1 MLRGVSVFRDISGST
16 IAPVR
21 VAFYALLLVNLLYF
35 GWAELI
41 DVPPPPPPNP
51 TANLPR
57 LKLISDVPPAKRAA
71 LASKMALDKPAAQCV
86 SVGPFEDPAIAAK
99 AVTVLRAKSF
109 APQQRAAESPAIRR
123 FWVYLDG
130 FRSDVTEMRVLHR
143 LERAGIDDAEAMPA
157 NADGLKVSL
166 GLFTDREH
174 AGRRAKAVQAMGFH
188 PVTTER
194 MLPGTVYWLDL
205 TLPNPATAVP
215 LKDVSNL
222 QPDGGGSAI
231 SVQPCASAPPPPA
244 PSQQA
249 ASPTTSPVTAPAA
262 SPKAA
267 SPKSSAV
274 QAATLPVCK
283 PGGGGPVPCIVK
295 KEPGQSSVL

>member
-1 MLRGVSVFRDISGST
+1 
-16 IAPVR
+16 VR
-21 VAFYALLLVNLLYF
+21 VAFYALLLINLLYF

-57 LKLISDVPPAKRAA
+57 LKLLSDLPPASRVA
-71 LASKMALDKPAAQCV
+71 LASKVTVNKPVAECV
-86 SVGPFEDPAIAAK
+86 SIGPFDDPAIAAK
-99 AVTVLRAKSF
+99 AVTALRAKSF

-130 FRSDVTEMRVLHR
+130 FRSDVTEMRVLHK
-143 LERAGIDDAEAMPA
+143 LERAGIDDAEAMPVSA
-157 NADGLKVSL
+157 GGLKVSL

-188 PVTTER
+188 PLTTER

-205 TLPNPATAVP
+205 TLPNASTAVP
-215 LKDVSNL
+215 VKDVSDL
-222 QPDGGGSAI
+222 QPRDGSSGI
-231 SVQPCASAPPPPA
+231 TVQPCPSASPPPI

-249 ASPTTSPVTAPAA
+249 ASPTAPPAAAPAA

-267 SPKSSAV
+267 SPKSSSA
-274 QAATLPVCK
+274 QAATLPICK

>member
-1 MLRGVSVFRDISGST
+1 M
-16 IAPVR
+16 R

-41 DVPPPPPPNP
+41 DVPGPLPPDA

-57 LKLISDVPPAKRAA
+57 LKLVSDVPPADRAA
-71 LASKMALDKPAAQCV
+71 LASNVALDKPAAQCV
-86 SVGPFEDPAIAAK
+86 SVGPFEDLALVAK

-109 APQQRAAESPAIRR
+109 APQQRAAQSPAIRR

-130 FRSDVTEMRVLHR
+130 FRSDITEMRVLHK

-157 NADGLKVSL
+157 DAGGLKVSL
-166 GLFTDREH
+166 GLFADREH
-174 AGRRAKAVQAMGFH
+174 AGRRAKVVQSMGFH
-188 PVTTER
+188 PVTTQR

-205 TLPNPATAVP
+205 TVPDSSTPVP
-215 LKDVSNL
+215 LKDVSDL
-222 QPDGGGSAI
+222 QPTGGSSGI
-231 SVQPCASAPPPPA
+231 SVQPCPSASPSPA

-249 ASPTTSPVTAPAA
+249 ASPNAAPMAAPAA
-262 SPKAA
+262 AQKPA
-267 SPKSSAV
+267 SPKPSSV
-274 QAATLPVCK
+274 QAATLPICK

>member
-1 MLRGVSVFRDISGST
+1 M
-16 IAPVR
+16 R
-21 VAFYALLLVNLLYF
+21 VAVYALLLVNLLYF

-41 DVPPPPPPNP
+41 DVPAPPPPDP

-57 LKLISDVPPAKRAA
+57 LTLASDLPPAKRAA
-71 LASKMALDKPAAQCV
+71 LASKMSLDEPVAQCV
-86 SVGPFEDPAIAAK
+86 SIGPFDDPAIAAK

-157 NADGLKVSL
+157 DAGGLKVSL
-166 GLFTDREH
+166 GLFTDRDR
-174 AGRRAKAVQAMGFH
+174 AGRRAKAVRSMGFK

-205 TLPNPATAVP
+205 TLPNASTAVP
-215 LKDVSNL
+215 LKAVSDL
-222 QPDGGGSAI
+222 EPGGGSSGI
-231 SVQPCASAPPPPA
+231 SVQPCPSASQPSV
-244 PSQQA
+244 PSQQSASAA
-249 ASPTTSPVTAPAA
+249 ASPS
-262 SPKAA
+262 
-267 SPKSSAV
+267 V
-274 QAATLPVCK
+274 QAATLPICK
-283 PGGGGPVPCIVK
+283 PGGGGPVPCIIK
-295 KEPGQSSVL
+295 KAPGQSSVL

>member
-1 MLRGVSVFRDISGST
+1 M
-16 IAPVR
+16 R

-41 DVPPPPPPNP
+41 DVPAPPPPDATASLRRLVLLSDLPP
-51 TANLPR
+51 T
-57 LKLISDVPPAKRAA
+57 KRAA
-71 LASKMALDKPAAQCV
+71 LASKMSLDKPAAQCV
-86 SVGPFEDPAIAAK
+86 SVGPFDDPAIAAK
-99 AVTVLRAKSF
+99 AITVLQAKSF
-109 APQQRAAESPAIRR
+109 APQQRAVESPAVRR

-130 FRSDVTEMRVLHR
+130 FRSDVTEMRVLHK

-157 NADGLKVSL
+157 DAGGLKVSL

-188 PVTTER
+188 PLTTER

-205 TLPNPATAVP
+205 TLPNASTAVP
-215 LKDVSNL
+215 LKDVSDL
-222 QPDGGGSAI
+222 QPGSGTSGI
-231 SVQPCASAPPPPA
+231 SVQPCPSASPPPT

-249 ASPTTSPVTAPAA
+249 ASPMTPAGTAPTA
-262 SPKAA
+262 PEKTT

-274 QAATLPVCK
+274 QAATLPICK

>member
-1 MLRGVSVFRDISGST
+1 MLCGVSVFRDRSGST

-21 VAFYALLLVNLLYF
+21 VAVYALLLVNLLYF

-51 TANLPR
+51 TASLPR
-57 LKLISDVPPAKRAA
+57 LKLVSDVPPAQRAA
-71 LASKMALDKPAAQCV
+71 QASKMALDKPVAQCV
-86 SVGPFEDPAIAAK
+86 SVGPFDDPVIAAK

-109 APQQRAAESPAIRR
+109 APQQRAAESPDVRR

-130 FRSDVTEMRVLHR
+130 FRSDVTEMRVLHK
-143 LERAGIDDAEAMPA
+143 LERAGIDDAEAMPVSA
-157 NADGLKVSL
+157 GGLKVSL

-194 MLPGTVYWLDL
+194 ILPGTVYWLDL
-205 TLPNPATAVP
+205 TLPNASTAVP
-215 LKDVSNL
+215 LKDVSDL
-222 QPDGGGSAI
+222 QPKGGSSGI
-231 SVQPCASAPPPPA
+231 SVQPCPSASPPPV

-249 ASPTTSPVTAPAA
+249 ASPAAPPMTAPAG

-267 SPKSSAV
+267 SPKSSSV
-274 QAATLPVCK
+274 QAATLPICK
-283 PGGGGPVPCIVK
+283 PGGGGPVPCIVRK
-295 KEPGQSSVL
+295 APGQSSVL